1 MGKRRIL
8 VVEDKPN
15 ESKFIQLQLES
26 LGYEVCGATATG
38 EEAIELAEKEKP
50 DLILTDIILSG
61 ELDGIKAAERIQN
74 KLHVPIIYLTAY
86 ADEELLQRAKIT
98 EPYGYILK
106 PFEQRELHCSVEIAL
121 YKHEVEKRLKEQ
133 KKLYDITIKSIADAI
148 ITTDNNGLITN
159 INPEAQKLTG
169 WNEKKAIGR
178 DLNTVLKIQKEVTD
192 ISIPLLQEN
201 NYVIIGKDG
210 SKIPIYK
217 SAAPIYDDHGDVF
230 GFVIVFNDISSRKK
244 AEQEE
249 ITENKLNSMRYF
261 SNRIAH
267 DFNNQLTVVMGNISL
282 AQLSGDDKAMQNA
295 RLREAELACNRVK
308 NLTDELLAFSKTG
321 SVSKIR
327 LSAKDIIE
335 KSANSAVQRSNV
347 SNKFN
352 FHPDLWPVEGDPELL
367 KTAIVQIVKNADQ
380 SMPEGGTITINVKN
394 VILNEYV
401 DDEYDPG
408 KYVLIS
414 IEDEG
419 IGIPEEHI
427 AKVFDPYFSTKQEGS
442 GFGLSSAYAI
452 IKNHDGYINASS
464 KPGEGTKI
472 NIFLPASWLDEE
484 TIKNGHH
491 SHTSDLS
498 MSKILIMDDDISV
511 RKVIGEMLSHM
522 GCSVDYASHGSEAID
537 LYKTSIDNGE
547 GYDALILDLVV
558 SEGMGGFEAARQL
571 LSAYPKAKIIISSG
585 YSNDPV
591 MSSYQRYGFKGMVT
605 KPYNLDILE
614 GVVKKVME
622 LT

>member
-1 MGKRRIL
+1 L
-8 VVEDKPN
+8 VVEDKLN
-15 ESKFIQLQLES
+15 ESKFIQLQLEA

-38 EEAIELAEKEKP
+38 EEAIELAGKEKP
-50 DLILTDIILSG
+50 DLLLTDIVLSG
-61 ELDGIKAAERIQN
+61 EIDGIKAAEHIQ
-74 KLHVPIIYLTAY
+74 KELEIPIIYLTAY
-86 ADEELLQRAKIT
+86 ADEEFLQRAKIT

-133 KKLYDITIKSIADAI
+133 KKLYHITISSIADAI

-169 WNEKKAIGR
+169 WNEKQAIGR
-178 DLNTVLKIQKEVTD
+178 DLITVLKIQKDQTD
-192 ISIPLLQEN
+192 ISIHMRKEN
-201 NYVIIGKDG
+201 NYIIIGKDG

-217 SAAPIYDDHGDVF
+217 SAAPIYDDNGNVF

-249 ITENKLNSMRYF
+249 ITEKKLNSMRNLA
-261 SNRIAH
+261 NRIAH
-267 DFNNQLTVVMGNISL
+267 DFNDQLTVVMGNISL
-282 AQLSGDDKAMQNA
+282 SQLSGNNKTIQKA

-321 SVSKIR
+321 SVSKVR

-335 KSANSAVQRSNV
+335 KAANSAVQRSNV

-352 FHPDLWPVEGDPELL
+352 IHPDLWPVEGDPELL
-367 KTAIVQIVKNADQ
+367 KTAIGQIVKNADQ
-380 SMPEGGTITINVKN
+380 SMPEGGTITINAKN

-401 DDEYDPG
+401 DDDCDPG
-408 KYVLIS
+408 KYVLVS

-427 AKVFDPYFSTKQEGS
+427 TYIFDPYFSTKQKGS

-452 IKNHDGYINASS
+452 IKNHNGYINASS

-472 NIFLPASWLDEE
+472 NILLPASWLNEE
-484 TIKNGHH
+484 TIKNG
-491 SHTSDLS
+491 SQSYLSDLS

-511 RKVIGEMLSHM
+511 RNVIGEMLSHL
-522 GCSVDYASHGSEAID
+522 GCSVDYASDGSEAID
-537 LYKTSIDNGE
+537 LFKTSIDNGK
-547 GYDALILDLVV
+547 GYDAVILDLVV

-605 KPYNLDILE
+605 KPYNLNTLE
-614 GVVKKVME
+614 RVVKKVVE
-622 LT
+622 LN